1 MNAELKNLR
10 ILIVSPEVTRVPSGM
25 GPGSRTISARA
36 GGLGDI
42 CATQIHALWEHGA
55 NVHLAIPNYRNVF
68 KATGPC
74 VSGID
79 INDRLRKFP
88 ENRIHLA
95 QDRSFYYHS
104 KLFVTA
110 DQENV
115 RTALSFQREVIN
127 LIIPEVQPD
136 LIHCYGWMTGLIPAM
151 ARQYGIPCLFT
162 MYRLNS
168 PKLLLSTIEDRGI
181 DPAVF
186 WKHCFYCRMPID
198 YQETRSSNP
207 VDLLTSGLFSAK
219 VANVFSHSYLKTL
232 IDDSNNYT
240 DVWLKAVLKD
250 KMQSGNLCIIP
261 PTPDPSFNPTVDRA
275 LIRHYG
281 PNNHFT
287 EKLFNKLH
295 LQALLNLRMDSAA
308 PLCFWPTRL
317 DGSRRGCRLMAEV
330 LPEVL
335 ERYRNQRLQLV
346 FVADGDYQEHIRT
359 AINHL
364 HASDR
369 AVVCDFDSQI
379 YRLAYAAAEFVLMPL
394 KLDPCALPCKIGQ
407 RYGALPIAHDIC
419 AIHDCVEDLDTAG
432 QTGSGFLFKHLNRE
446 GLIWAIDQAMAFYN
460 QPRDLRS
467 EQVRRIMMKAHMQ
480 IDPEKT
486 AQQMVNLYKLT
497 VNHFQ
502 TDSKQDLQEELSN
515 QIAA

>member
-1 MNAELKNLR
+1 MNAIKNNLR
-10 ILIVSPEVTRVPSGM
+10 ILIVSPEMTRVPCGM
-25 GPGSRTISARA
+25 GPGSQTISARA

-42 CATQIHALWEHGA
+42 CSTQIHALWEHGA

-68 KATGPC
+68 KATNPC

-79 INDRLRKFP
+79 IHSRLSEFP

-95 QDRSFYYHS
+95 QDRSFYYHP

-115 RTALSFQREVIN
+115 RIALSFQREVIN

-186 WKHCFYCRMPID
+186 WNHCFYCRMPMN
-198 YQETRSSNP
+198 YQETRNSNP

-219 VANVFSHSYLKTL
+219 VANVFSHSYLNTL
-232 IDDSNNYT
+232 IDDSNNHA

-250 KMQSGNLCIIP
+250 KLQSGNLCIMP
-261 PTPDPSFNPTVDRA
+261 PIPDPSFNPNIDRA
-275 LIRHYG
+275 LIRRYG

-295 LQALLNLRMDSAA
+295 LQALLNLRIDSAA

-317 DGSRRGCRLMAEV
+317 DSSRLGCRLMVEV

-335 ERYRNQRLQLV
+335 ERYREQRLQLV
-346 FVADGDYQEHIRT
+346 FVADGDYQEHVRT
-359 AINHL
+359 TIDYL

-369 AVVCDFDSQI
+369 AAVCDFDSQL
-379 YRLAYAAAEFVLMPL
+379 YRLAYAGAEFVLMPMQ
-394 KLDPCALPCKIGQ
+394 LDPCALPCKIGQ
-407 RYGALPIAHDIC
+407 RYGTLSIAHDTC
-419 AIHDCVEDLDTAG
+419 AIHDCVEDLDMAG
-432 QTGSGFLFKHLNRE
+432 QTGTGFLFKHLNRE
-446 GLIWAIDQAMAFYN
+446 GLIWAVDQAMAFYN
-460 QPRDLRS
+460 QSREFRS
-467 EQVRRIMMKAHMQ
+467 EQVQRIMMKAHMQ
-480 IDPEKT
+480 IDPEQA
-486 AQQMVNLYKLT
+486 AQQMMDLYTIT

-502 TDSKQDLQEELSN
+502 TDSKADPKREQLDP
-515 QIAA
+515 IAA